1 MKTNGSVFFD
11 GLKLAVGAAAIA
23 ICFKLIDVT
32 LGIVPALIMV
42 ATIAALIPLTI
53 ERRRLIRIAY
63 NRARTLAYIQ
73 KLKESATTHREWYPN
88 HLTVAEMKAR
98 FSWAQEKALALHQE
112 LVMRA
117 GYLDECEDRGIKPL
131 PGADWQ
137 DLMRLAIR
145 IENDLEGASWCCEEG
160 VKANAGLLDPHW
172 SLDFVIHTGVYEEPV
187 VEVAPPRVIVPM
199 TEFEH
204 MRQRRKLTR
213 MPGKLIPFSHQE
225 ADGTG

>member
-1 MKTNGSVFFD
+1 MKTNGRVFFD
-11 GLKLAVGAAAIA
+11 GLKLAVGAVAIA
-23 ICFKLIDVT
+23 ICFKVIDST

-63 NRARTLAYIQ
+63 IRARSLAYIQ
-73 KLKESATTHREWYPN
+73 QLKESASKHREWYPN

-112 LVMRA
+112 LAKRA
-117 GYLDECEDRGIKPL
+117 GYLDECEDRGVKPL

-145 IENDLEGASWCCEEG
+145 IENDLEGAAWCCEEG

-172 SLDFVIHTGVYEEPV
+172 SLDFVIHTGAYEEPV
-187 VEVAPPRVIVPM
+187 VEVATPRVIVPM